1 MEKHISVCPY
11 CGSGCKLA
19 LLVENGKIVG
29 AEALDGVTNQ
39 GELCLKG
46 WYGWDFVN
54 DTKILTPR
62 LKSPMI
68 RRSRDKEFEAVSWD
82 EAIAFAAG
90 RLAEIKAKHGP
101 DSIMLTGS
109 SRGTGNESNYVAQ
122 KFARAVIGTNNIDCC
137 ARVCHGPSVAGL
149 MVTLGNGAMS
159 NSIAEIEDTD
169 CILCFGYNAADS
181 HPIVARRIV
190 KAKEKGAK
198 IIVCDPRRI
207 ETARIADQWLALKNG
222 SNMALVNAFANV
234 LITEGLYDKD
244 YVANFTEGFEE
255 YKKTVEKYTPE
266 YVEEITGL
274 KASEIRQAMR
284 TYAKSKTATILW
296 GMGVTQW
303 GQAVDV
309 VKGLSGLALLTGNL
323 GKPNVGVGPVR
334 GQNNVQGACD
344 MGALPNVFPGYYYV
358 TDAEARAKF
367 AKAWGVPS
375 LPDKVGM
382 SITDVPHA
390 AEEGKLKAM
399 YIFGED
405 PAQTEPDLATVRKG
419 FEALELIIVQ
429 DIFMTKTAMFADV
442 ILPATSWGEH
452 DGIFSSADRGFQRF
466 YKAVDA
472 KGDVKHDW
480 EIYGLMAKALG
491 YGGIDYHS
499 TEEIWNELISLC
511 HLYKGATFE
520 KLAGLGYVQWP
531 CPDESHPGTPWL
543 YEGNKFQTKS
553 GKGLL
558 FAAEWRPPLE
568 KVDAEFPLGLC
579 TVREVGHYSCR
590 SMTGNC
596 SALATLAEEPG
607 YVTINPD
614 DAKPLGVKDQ
624 QLVWVQSRRG
634 KVIARAM
641 VTDRTNK
648 GAVYMTYQWWI
659 GACNELTVHHVDPI
673 SKTPEY
679 KYSAV
684 RVEPIADQAWAEG
697 YVVQEYSKLKR
708 GLAGAAAIGDRP
720 VAAAKREAVPA

>member
-1 MEKHISVCPY
+1 MDKHISVCPY
-11 CGSGCKLA
+11 CGSGCKFN
-19 LLVENGKIVG
+19 LLVENDKVVG
-29 AEALDGVTNQ
+29 VEPLNGVTNQ

-46 WYGWDFVN
+46 WYGFDFVN

-62 LKSPMI
+62 LKQPML
-68 RRSRDKEFEAVSWD
+68 RRSRTEPFQAVSWD
-82 EAIAFAAG
+82 EAIAFTAK
-90 RLAEIKAKHGP
+90 RLSEIKSKHGP

-159 NSIAEIEDTD
+159 NSICEIEDTD

-181 HPIVARRIV
+181 HPIVARRII

-198 IIVCDPRRI
+198 IIVCDPRHI

-234 LITEGLYDKD
+234 LITEGLYDKT
-244 YVANFTEGFEE
+244 YVAKYTEGFEE
-255 YKKTVEKYTPE
+255 YKATVAKYTPE

-274 KASEIRQAMR
+274 KASEIREAMR
-284 TYAKSKTATILW
+284 TYAAAKSATILW

-323 GKPNVGVGPVR
+323 GRPNVGVGPVR

-358 TDAEARAKF
+358 TDAEARARF

-375 LPDKVGM
+375 LPDKVGL

-390 AEEGKLKAM
+390 AEAGKLKAM

-466 YKAVDA
+466 YKAVNA

-511 HLYKGATFE
+511 HLYKGATYE

-543 YEGNKFQTKS
+543 YEGNQFQTKS

-568 KVDAEFPLGLC
+568 KVDEEYPLGLC

-596 SALATLAEEPG
+596 NALATLADEPG
-607 YVTINPD
+607 YVTINPK
-614 DAKPLGVKDQ
+614 DAAKVGVKDQ
-624 QLVWVQSRRG
+624 ELVWVQSRRG
-634 KVIARAM
+634 KVIARASI
-641 VTDRTNK
+641 TDRTNV

-684 RVEPIADQAWAEG
+684 RLETIADQVWAETF
-697 YVVQEYSKLKR
+697 VQQEYGNLKAKLAK
-708 GLAGAAAIGDRP
+708 AATP
-720 VAAAKREAVPA
+720 VAARVSEPA